1 MENRFSIIMADRTD
15 AELIKIL
22 TEQRDDYE
30 KEAVIACEKELESR
44 NLNID
49 EIEIA
54 KEENKKKTEKVNS
67 KANESLSV
75 GLKILTFLIPI
86 VLVIVF
92 AGVFKADGYDRKAK
106 ELSMWTIY
114 GLGFYYGL
122 AQLIKLIG

>member
-1 MENRFSIIMADRTD
+1 MAERTD

-30 KEAVIACEKELESR
+30 KEAVIACENELESR

-54 KEENKKKTEKVNS
+54 KKENEEITKKVIS
-67 KANESLSV
+67 KANEKLSA

-86 VLVIVF
+86 VLVIIF

-114 GLGFYYGL
+114 GFGFYFGL
-122 AQLIKLIG
+122 ALLIMVMS